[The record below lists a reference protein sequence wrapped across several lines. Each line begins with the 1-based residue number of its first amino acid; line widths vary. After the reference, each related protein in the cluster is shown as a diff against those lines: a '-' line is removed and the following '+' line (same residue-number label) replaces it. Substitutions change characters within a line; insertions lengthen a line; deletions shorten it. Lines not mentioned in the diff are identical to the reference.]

1 MSYYHEVHPE
11 LDPEQ
16 IEQLPSGDWRLEIDL
31 VFTDDPDRPSWR
43 ELEPARCAIDPVQAR
58 KLAFELDLLA
68 NIAEQYQ
75 ERESAR

>member
-16 IEQLPSGDWRLEIDL
+16 LEQLPTGDWRQEIEL

-43 ELEPARCAIDPVQAR
+43 ALEPARCAIDPVQAR

-68 NIAEQYQ
+68 NIAEQY
-75 ERESAR
+75 ERSAQ